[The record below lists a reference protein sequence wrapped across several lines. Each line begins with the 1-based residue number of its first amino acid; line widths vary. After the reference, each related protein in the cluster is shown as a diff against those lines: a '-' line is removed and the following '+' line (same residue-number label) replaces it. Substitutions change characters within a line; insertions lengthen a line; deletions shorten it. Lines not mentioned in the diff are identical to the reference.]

1 MVYLLVR
8 MSKINKEDIL
18 ALARLSRLR
27 LSEEEVDKFSLELT
41 EILNYV
47 KKLDS
52 VDVEGLAPTY
62 QVTGL
67 TNQMRN
73 DEVKNYGY
81 SPETLLDGAPDKQ
94 DSQFKVKRVLK

>member
-1 MVYLLVR
+1 
-8 MSKINKEDIL
+8 MSKINKDDVL

-27 LSEEEVDKFSLELT
+27 LSDEEVDKFSVELT

-52 VDVEGLAPTY
+52 VDVAGLAPTY

-73 DEVKNYGY
+73 DEVKDYGY
-81 SPETLLDGAPDKQ
+81 KPEALLEGAPAKQ
-94 DSQFKVKRVLK
+94 DNQFKVKRVLK